1 MRRIGTK
8 LALMLAVV
16 GTMLA
21 PALASVPTA
30 QAAGGIVFDGS
41 PGIAAPPSTL
51 GPYTMTPF
59 SADPTPNGTAVT
71 SVASPLGGNVT
82 FDRPLNKV
90 TIGSG
95 WATWSHGYTG
105 DVYTNVDDSF
115 DLTTLTIGL
124 PANTLAFYTYI
135 EPDAFNTFSI
145 TATAQDGTTSGPVDV
160 NGSSGATYFGFYG
173 DASNPIVSIA
183 ITADAGAG
191 GFAVGEF
198 GIGGFSS
205 DITLNKI
212 VAGDA
217 QAAGPVTVEVT
228 CTSGD
233 PQTVTFPA
241 EGGSQVVTVGSSLDT
256 PNACTFTETD
266 KAGATTTS
274 YVCTGSVPQEQPP
287 EIPSAAQT
295 AEEVC
300 PSAGPQDTPITVNV
314 LDPAQTADVTIT
326 NTFALRIQPNFPG

>member
-1 MRRIGTK
+1 M
-8 LALMLAVV
+8 
-16 GTMLA
+16 
-21 PALASVPTA
+21 TA
-30 QAAGGIVFDGS
+30 FGS
-41 PGIAAPPSTL
+41 
-51 GPYTMTPF
+51 
-59 SADPTPNGTAVT
+59 DPTPNNTTVT

-82 FDRPLNKV
+82 FDHEVVKETVPA
-90 TIGSG
+90 G

-115 DLTTLTIGL
+115 DLTSLTIGL
-124 PANTLAFYTYI
+124 PANTLAFYLYI
-135 EPDAFNTFSI
+135 EPNEFSTFDI
-145 TATAQDGTTSGPVDV
+145 TATAQDGTTSGAVGV
-160 NGSSGATYFGFYG
+160 AGSSGATYFGFYG

-183 ITADAGAG
+183 ITADAGAN

-212 VAGDA
+212 VAGDPRS
-217 QAAGPVTVEVT
+217 AGPVTVEVA
-228 CTSGD
+228 CTTGD

-241 EGGSQVVTVGSSLDT
+241 EGGSQVVTVGSSFDS
-256 PNACTFTETD
+256 PNSCTFTETD

-274 YVCTGSVPQEQPP
+274 YVCTGTLPP
-287 EIPSAAQT
+287 VDEEPEVPSAAAT
-295 AEEVC
+295 ETVC

-326 NTFALRIQPNFPG
+326 NTFALFIQPNFPG